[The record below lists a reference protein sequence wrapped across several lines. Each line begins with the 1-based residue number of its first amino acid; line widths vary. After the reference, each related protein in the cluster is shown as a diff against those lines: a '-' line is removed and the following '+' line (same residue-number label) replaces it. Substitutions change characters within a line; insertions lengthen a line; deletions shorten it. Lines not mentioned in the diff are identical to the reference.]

1 MKKLIAIVLILA
13 AVFALC
19 ACGQP
24 EVVEKEVVKEVEKT
38 VEVPVVPEEY
48 KKYQSLIDALEAGDF
63 DSATEILEG
72 LKPVPEVP
80 PMREVTIT
88 KDNFFDY
95 FEYQQFPPT
104 NLNFMRR
111 YAGQITG
118 VIAQSGFYLKEG
130 YRIAHE
136 KAADCKVEAGVKYQV
151 SWFYAGNKGINVD
164 PANCRYDIT
173 LKANDVTDEDEMLEG
188 SFLSY
193 PDGTEVY
200 SLLFTYQNQLFKDMK
215 NAITQIIEPDGV
227 ELVSASGTL
236 YLYE

>member
-1 MKKLIAIVLILA
+1 MKKLIAIALILA

-24 EVVEKEVVKEVEKT
+24 VTVEKEVVKEVEKT

-63 DSATEILEG
+63 DSATEIFEG

-80 PMREVTIT
+80 PMKEVNIT

-104 NLNFMRR
+104 NLNFRR
-111 YAGQITG
+111 DSTGQITG
-118 VIAQSGFYLKEG
+118 VIAESGFYLKEG
-130 YRIAHE
+130 YRIARE

-151 SWFYAGNKGINVD
+151 SDFYAGNQGINVD
-164 PANCRYDIT
+164 PANCRYEIT
-173 LKANDVTDEDEMLEG
+173 LKANDVRDEDEMLEG
-188 SFLSY
+188 RFLSY
-193 PDGTEVY
+193 PDGTEIYVFWFRDQTV
-200 SLLFTYQNQLFKDMK
+200 LNIDRNQ
-215 NAITQIIEPDGV
+215 TTRVIEADGV

>member
-1 MKKLIAIVLILA
+1 MKKLIAIALILA

-63 DSATEILEG
+63 DSATEIFEG

-80 PMREVTIT
+80 PMKEVNIT

-104 NLNFMRR
+104 NLNFRR
-111 YAGQITG
+111 DSTGQITG
-118 VIAQSGFYLKEG
+118 VIAESGFYLKEG
-130 YRIAHE
+130 YRIARE
-136 KAADCKVEAGVKYQV
+136 KAADCKVEAGVKYQD
-151 SWFYAGNKGINVD
+151 SLFYAGNKGINVD
-164 PANCRYDIT
+164 PANCRYEIT
-173 LKANDVTDEDEMLEG
+173 LKANDVVDRDEMLEG
-188 SFLSY
+188 RFLSY
-193 PDGTEVY
+193 PDGTEIY
-200 SLLFTYQNQLFKDMK
+200 ALWFRGGAMLSKEKDGL
-215 NAITQIIEPDGV
+215 TQIVEPDGV

>member
-1 MKKLIAIVLILA
+1 MKKLIAIALILA

-24 EVVEKEVVKEVEKT
+24 VTVEKEVVKEVEKT

-63 DSATEILEG
+63 DSATEIFEG

-80 PMREVTIT
+80 PMKEVTIT
-88 KDNFFDY
+88 KDNFLDY
-95 FEYQQFPPT
+95 FEYQQFPTT
-104 NLNFMRR
+104 NLDFMRTS
-111 YAGQITG
+111 AGQITA

-136 KAADCKVEAGVKYQV
+136 KAAECKVEAGVKYQD
-151 SWFYAGNKGINVD
+151 SLFYAGNKGINVD
-164 PANCRYDIT
+164 PANCRYEIT
-173 LKANDVTDEDEMLEG
+173 LKANDVVDRDEMLEG
-188 SFLSY
+188 SFHTY
-193 PDGTEVY
+193 PDGTEIYTLWFGYNAVL
-200 SLLFTYQNQLFKDMK
+200 SKEKDGL
-215 NAITQIIEPDGV
+215 TQIIEPDGV